1 MKILRS
7 ALLRAVCSIIVGV
20 LLIQYPDNTVTWL
33 TVAIG
38 ALFLLSGVISC
49 LTWLNAARNASRYTI
64 TDARGRVVAG
74 GRPPLPVVG
83 IGSVVFGALL
93 AARPTMFVAGLMY
106 VLGAVLILGA
116 VSQFLALV
124 AARRLGRFTPLY
136 WVCPSIVL
144 LVGLY
149 VMFKPMESAS
159 LPLVI
164 LGWCS
169 LLYGVTEIINSV
181 KIYSWKK
188 QVEKMSGGTPSAP
201 DLTADG
207 EPRP

>member
-74 GRPPLPVVG
+74 GR
-83 IGSVVFGALL
+83 
-93 AARPTMFVAGLMY
+93 GLMY

>member
-49 LTWLNAARNASRYTI
+49 VTWLNAARNASRYTI

-116 VSQFLALV
+116 VS
-124 AARRLGRFTPLY
+124 P
-136 WVCPSIVL
+136 I
-144 LVGLY
+144 
-149 VMFKPMESAS
+149 K
-159 LPLVI
+159 
-164 LGWCS
+164 
-169 LLYGVTEIINSV
+169 VTEEFINGRAQVIGGRVDGRLIAHFS
-181 KIYSWKK
+181 K
-188 QVEKMSGGTPSAP
+188 QVKEHAVHVQRGVQILRGPA
-201 DLTADG
+201 A
-207 EPRP
+207 